1 MNHLS
6 VEEVLSLFHRS
17 NDSARW
23 LSSAD
28 AEECLMVVTY
38 LVARDARGRTV

>member
-1 MNHLS
+1 MTHLT

-28 AEECLMVVTY
+28 AEEYIMVLTY
-38 LVARDARGRTV
+38 LIGRDARGRIP